1 MTAALRLVT
10 ANDNLPAV
18 PVPAIPEAAPA
29 TPFVAT
35 GDRARDGLATLVIA
49 WSLAIAAFI
58 GLFPGSFSLFMALPA
73 LIGAAAIPLA
83 LRYNQPAWLWV
94 TGVGI
99 IASAFAA
106 TQSAT
111 ALSALVWPPVLLSL
125 AIIGSATAHYL
136 KSDRAA
142 TAIGAGTV
150 TAIAIAAM
158 SVTSEFAAAAVIVGV
173 TGLVYLGL
181 ARAGAKGSVRTMR
194 AHYLVAWLA
203 CCIAG
208 LIAIAPGG
216 APQLVG
222 DTAILAGGLGLAALY
237 VWGRQGIYAL
247 SQVLAVLFVVSL
259 LAVPALQDSLLP
271 SLTTVYENQP
281 LAHLLGSACLLAASA
296 ALTVRGARQ
305 RHLPM
310 SVLGAGFGLVS
321 LLLVLNPSFMN
332 LENAVVLGL
341 SASVATAWL
350 LAARLA

>member
-29 TPFVAT
+29 ARFVVT
-35 GDRARDGLATLVIA
+35 GNRTRDGLATLVIA
-49 WSLAIAAFI
+49 WSLAVAAFI
-58 GLFPGSFSLFMALPA
+58 GLFPGSFGLSMALPA

-83 LRYNQPAWLWV
+83 LRSDRSAWLLL
-94 TGVGI
+94 TSVGL
-99 IASAFAA
+99 AVSAFAA
-106 TQSAT
+106 TQAAT
-111 ALSALVWPPVLLSL
+111 PLSTLVWPPILLSL
-125 AIIGSATAHYL
+125 AIIAAATAYHL
-136 KSDRAA
+136 KSDKAA
-142 TAIGAGTV
+142 MAVGAGTV
-150 TAIAIAAM
+150 AALAIAALSM
-158 SVTSEFAAAAVIVGV
+158 TPHIASAAVLMGIASF
-173 TGLVYLGL
+173 VYLGI
-181 ARAGAKGSVRTMR
+181 ARSGAKADVRTTR

-203 CCIAG
+203 CSIAG
-208 LIAIAPGG
+208 LVAITPGG

-222 DTAILAGGLGLAALY
+222 ESVIVAGCFGLAAVY

-271 SLTTVYENQP
+271 SLKTVYENQP
-281 LAHLLGSACLLAASA
+281 LAHLLGSACILAASA

-305 RHLPM
+305 RHLLM

-332 LENAVVLGL
+332 LENAVVLAL